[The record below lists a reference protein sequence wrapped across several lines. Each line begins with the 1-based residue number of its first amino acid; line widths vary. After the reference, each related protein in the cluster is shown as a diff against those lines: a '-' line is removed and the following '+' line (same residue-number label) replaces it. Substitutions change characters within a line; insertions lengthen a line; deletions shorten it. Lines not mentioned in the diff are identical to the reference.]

1 MFSVRLSSVCS
12 DNGVVPV
19 VNEVCSYFET
29 SANLAKREK
38 PNRWQFLINSRKRPG
53 DKFLAGHDSSVGRQ
67 ILHVLRPLFARNSP
81 TTYRKRVVA
90 EITTSALSTILS
102 PKNLCY
108 VVSRVKEFDLIEKQ
122 FCFHSSWILVRN
134 SNDTYVVTYSVLLLL
149 SFNDTILNQCTWCI
163 PRYKKPHGIEIIYFI
178 LPSWRNTSTFK
189 NERSCRAQDAE
200 QLIRNCFC
208 DIVNLIWM

>member
-163 PRYKKPHGIEIIYFI
+163 PRYVLQEAARYRNNLFYITFVKKH
-178 LPSWRNTSTFK
+178 
-189 NERSCRAQDAE
+189 
-200 QLIRNCFC
+200 
-208 DIVNLIWM
+208 